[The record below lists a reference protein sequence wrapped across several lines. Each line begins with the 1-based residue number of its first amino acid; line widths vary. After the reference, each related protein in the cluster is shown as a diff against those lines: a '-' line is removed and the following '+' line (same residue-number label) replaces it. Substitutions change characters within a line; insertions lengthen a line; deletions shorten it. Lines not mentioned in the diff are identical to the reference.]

1 MKISSA
7 GLELI
12 QEFEGLRQKAYLDA
26 VGVPTIGFGH
36 TKGVKM
42 GQSIT
47 YAQAVDY
54 LREDVEDAENAVDRL
69 VKAPLSQNQFDA
81 LVSFTFNLGQ
91 GNLGKSTLLKKL
103 NAGDYKGAA
112 DEFLKWNK
120 AGGRT
125 LHGLVRRREAER
137 KMFLGA

>member
-36 TKGVKM
+36 TNGVKM